1 VNPDGTTPDL
11 ASIVAVTAQHFPSGG
26 GRPGRPFL
34 GVSRYRIFM
43 TVVFCCVVL
52 VDYWADQ
59 SLSAHLSGDIIGP
72 ISVIIWAL
80 TLLGAFRVG
89 PAGRLRDV
97 MGW

>member
-1 VNPDGTTPDL
+1 MSPDGTTPDL
-11 ASIVAVTAQHFPSGG
+11 TAFVAVTARRVPSGG
-26 GRPGRPFL
+26 VRPGRPL

-52 VDYWADQ
+52 VDYWADR

-80 TLLGAFRVG
+80 TLLGAFRSG
-89 PAGRLRDV
+89 PAGRLRAL

>member
-1 VNPDGTTPDL
+1 VNPDGKTPDL
-11 ASIVAVTAQHFPSGG
+11 SATVDVDARRDPWEGG
-26 GRPGRPFL
+26 PLGRPL
-34 GVSRYRIFM
+34 GISPYRIFM

-59 SLSAHLSGDIIGP
+59 SLSAHLSGDFIGP

-80 TLLGAFRVG
+80 TLLGAFRLG
-89 PAGRLRDV
+89 PAGRLRAA